1 MGKVSSA
8 PQSRQNQIRIEFPAA
23 IPGMS
28 ICRITS
34 FVFLLLCA
42 GCTGIS
48 TKTPSPLPAAQ
59 TPQITTS
66 VLANAQT
73 GIQLQTSITATGGL
87 QPYRWSVASGTL
99 PSGISL
105 DAASGMLSG
114 KPTLG
119 GQFNFSVMLSDS
131 SAPKPQTAMKALTL
145 AVLAFALQITPGS
158 LPNGQVGVPFQATIT
173 GDGGVTPYT
182 WAVTGA
188 LPAGL
193 SLTASSGGIA
203 GTPTQAGS
211 SAFTIVLTDSMGQ
224 TAQNA
229 SSITIAAAG
238 STGSGPVVITP
249 STPPA
254 VNQGGAFQF
263 TANAP
268 VTWSMAAGGQGTID
282 ADGTYHAPAS
292 VKAQQSYGGYQVL
305 PNNHIFNTRIDSLPV
320 HQNSAIWI
328 SGAGAVPVSYHEIS
342 FPINYVNAATPT
354 QNTVF
359 LYTPGNSGPFQI
371 PQYPNAAIE
380 HGWFTPPFAGDDR
393 HLLAIDTTNGTFQE
407 MYNFY
412 AAGAK
417 SGCPTCTSA
426 SGIRYSNSTYNLP
439 NSQGGGVDAA
449 GLYVM
454 PLMLRLQEMEQAVAA
469 GGTIKH
475 ALRMTL
481 QNGYICGSNTAG
493 ACGPGQAAGTRHIWP
508 ATAEAFAGGGVVP
521 YGARFR
527 LKAGFDTSKFSAIA
541 QILLTQ
547 LKQYGLILA
556 DGGTGWATQPEY
568 TKWPAAYRAAFD
580 EISGA
585 GIGPSNFEAVD
596 ESGLEISPTSGLTPA
611 GETVIA
617 TDVTN
622 PANTARQQVVL
633 TGVTIT
639 IPKDT
644 LSIQAGTPAQQLNA
658 FIHGTSN
665 TNMTW
670 TMSPIIGT
678 LTSGGLYTPPSSIG
692 AATVATVTATSVADA
707 SVAATMTLTV
717 LPAGTIRLVLGQ
729 PRPYTDTNGNVWQ
742 NEVGDDGC
750 HSYDNGGTFP
760 NVPDITLYRITCFSD
775 NDIRFDITVPNG
787 NYQIT
792 AKFAETETVAVGDRL
807 MDLEANGIVVNSNV
821 DIYAL
826 AGSMNNTPVDFVI
839 PATVTNGQLSF
850 VVRHVKGDF
859 SIISALQIAPSR

>member
-1 MGKVSSA
+1 MGNVSSA
-8 PQSRQNQIRIEFPAA
+8 PQSRQNLIGIEFPAT

-28 ICRITS
+28 MCLITS
-34 FVFLLLCA
+34 LVLFLLCA
-42 GCTGIS
+42 GCAGITS
-48 TKTPSPLPAAQ
+48 KTPSQLPAAQ
-59 TPQITTS
+59 TLQITTG
-66 VLANAQT
+66 VLANAQA
-73 GIQLQTSITATGGL
+73 GIQFQASLTATGGL
-87 QPYRWSVASGTL
+87 QPYQWSVASGTL

-105 DAASGMLSG
+105 NAASGVLSG
-114 KPTLG
+114 KPSLG
-119 GQFNFSVMLSDS
+119 GQFDFSVQLSDS
-131 SAPKPQTAMKALTL
+131 SSPKPQTAMKALTL
-145 AVLAFALQITPGS
+145 AVLAFALQITPGT
-158 LPNGQVGVPFQATIT
+158 LPNGQVGVPYQATIT

-193 SLTASSGGIA
+193 SLNASSGGIA
-203 GTPTQAGS
+203 GTPTQASS
-211 SAFTIVLTDSMGQ
+211 SAFTIMLTDSMGQ
-224 TAQNA
+224 TAQKA

-238 STGSGPVVITP
+238 PPVSGPVVITP

-254 VNQGGAFQF
+254 VNQGGTFQF

-268 VTWSMAAGGQGTID
+268 VTWSLAAGAQGTID

-292 VKAQQSYGGYQVL
+292 VKAQQSYGGYQLL

-320 HQNSAIWI
+320 NQNSATWI
-328 SGAGAVPVSYHEIS
+328 SGAGAVPLSYREIS
-342 FPINYVNAATPT
+342 FPINYVNGSTPT

-380 HGWFTPPFAGDDR
+380 HGWFTPPFGGDDR
-393 HLLAIDTTNGTFQE
+393 HLLAIDTTTGTFQE
-407 MYNFY
+407 MYNY
-412 AAGAK
+412 YPLGANG
-417 SGCPTCTSA
+417 SCLVCTA
-426 SGIRYSNSTYNLP
+426 QSGIRYSNSTYALP
-439 NSQGGGVDAA
+439 NTQGGGVDAA

-454 PLMLRLQEMEQAVAA
+454 PLMLRLQEMEQAVAT

-481 QNGYICGSNTAG
+481 QNGYILGTG
-493 ACGPGQAAGTRHIWP
+493 ATRHVWP
-508 ATAEAFAGGGVVP
+508 ATAEALAGGGVVP

-527 LKAGFDTSKFSAIA
+527 LKAGFDISKFSAIA
-541 QILLTQ
+541 QLLLTQ

-568 TKWPAAYRAAFD
+568 TRWPAAYRAAFD
-580 EISGA
+580 EIGGA
-585 GIGPSNFEAVD
+585 VIGPSNFEAVD

-611 GETVIA
+611 AETIIA

-633 TGVTIT
+633 TGVTIA
-639 IPKDT
+639 IPKDS
-644 LSIQAGTPAQQLNA
+644 LNIQAGTPAQQLNA
-658 FIHGTSN
+658 FINGSSN
-665 TNMTW
+665 TGMTW
-670 TMSPIIGT
+670 TMSPTVGT
-678 LTSGGLYTPPSSIG
+678 LTSGGVYTPPASIG
-692 AATVATVTATSVADA
+692 TATVATVTATSVADA
-707 SVAATMTLTV
+707 GVAATMTLTV

-729 PRPYTDTNGNVWQ
+729 ARPYTDTKGNVWQ

-750 HSYDNGGTFP
+750 RPYDNGGAFP
-760 NVPDITLYRITCFSD
+760 NVPDVTLYRIACFSD

-787 NYQIT
+787 IYQIT

-821 DIYAL
+821 DIYAS
-826 AGSMNNTPVDFVI
+826 AGSMKNTPVDFVI
-839 PATVTNGQLSF
+839 PAIVTNGQLSF
-850 VVRHVKGDF
+850 VLRHVKGDF
-859 SIISALQIAPSR
+859 TVISALQIAPSI